1 VTTRSNRLALAG
13 LAIAIAITTALDV
26 AGFFMFS
33 ALPLIPLTGLL
44 WYLQKL
50 SRAEIG
56 LTAGK
61 LSDFGPALLYP
72 LLALGLIAGIA
83 ALSGAVDT
91 TETDWNKTFLN
102 IGLMSTTGILMA
114 LLTEEGFFRGWLWAS
129 LQRAGHSE
137 RKVLILTTAGFV
149 LWHVSAVTLDTG
161 FDVPA
166 GEIPVYLVNASLL
179 GAAWGILRAASG
191 SILVPSVCHA
201 VWNGLDYPLFGF
213 GEKVGALGISDTH
226 IFGPETGI
234 VGIAVNATAVLLLSL
249 WWRRRANARARAPAL
264 SEAKG

>member
-1 VTTRSNRLALAG
+1 MTTRSNRPAFAG
-13 LAIAIAITTALDV
+13 LAIAIAVTTMLD
-26 AGFFMFS
+26 ATGYIMFS

-50 SRAEIG
+50 SRTEIG
-56 LTAGK
+56 LATGK
-61 LSDFGPALLYP
+61 IGDFGPALLYP

-83 ALSGAVDT
+83 ALSGAVDI

-102 IGLMSTTGILMA
+102 IGLMSSTGILMT

-129 LQRAGHSE
+129 LQKAGHSE
-137 RKVLILTTAGFV
+137 GMILFLTTAGFV
-149 LWHVSAVTLDTG
+149 LWHVSAITLDTG

-166 GEIPVYLVNASLL
+166 REIPVYLVNASLL

-213 GEKVGALGISDTH
+213 GEKVGALGITETH

-234 VGIAVNATAVLLLSL
+234 VGIPVNAAAVMLLML
-249 WWRRRANARARAPAL
+249 WWRKQASARAPGQAL
-264 SEAKG
+264 STAKV